1 MKKTTFFFA
10 LLFIAHFSCT
20 STKSSTGS
28 IDNFQRND
36 DIVNPDNSITLIDHL
51 RHVSGVQIEGD
62 GIYAKVR
69 IRGVSSLNSSNEP
82 LFVLN
87 GMALPG
93 GLSDAVQNVPVNEI
107 KSVRVLKN
115 AEETGFYGVR
125 GANGVIEIRTK

>member
-1 MKKTTFFFA
+1 MKNLVF
-10 LLFIAHFSCT
+10 LLSFTLVVLTSCN
-20 STKSSTGS
+20 STKSSASTN
-28 IDNFQRND
+28 DKFERNN
-36 DIVNPDNSITLIDHL
+36 DIENPDNSITLVDHL
-51 RHVSGVQIEGD
+51 RHVPGVQIDGD

-87 GMALPG
+87 GMALSG
-93 GLSDAVQNVPVNEI
+93 GLSDAIQNVPVQEI

-115 AEETGFYGVR
+115 VEETGFYGVR